1 MKPAV
6 LVTGSSG
13 LIGAETVLFFDRMG
27 WTVDGIDNNLRKH
40 FFGDF
45 GDTRSTLEF
54 LSKNTRHFEHFS
66 LDIRQRDSI
75 LHFFQA
81 RRFDLIVHC
90 AAQPSHDFAREDP
103 LMDFDINALGTMN
116 LLEAFRLYAPQAVFV
131 HMSTNKVYG
140 DAPNELALVELETR
154 WDYARKEDYEGIAES
169 MRIDQSKHSLFGASK
184 AASDIM
190 AQEYG
195 RYFGLKIGIFR
206 GGCLTGPLHAGA
218 ELHGFL
224 SYLIRAGM
232 GDLEYRVYG
241 YKAKQVRDQLHSFD
255 VVTAIY
261 EFYKNPRSG
270 EVYNLGGGRQNNV
283 SILEAIQ
290 KFEKITGR
298 EFRWSYA
305 EEPREGDH
313 VCYISNMSKFR
324 AHYPEWKITKTLD
337 DIFHE
342 ILEAPCKTPLS
353 QKKP

>member
-1 MKPAV
+1 MK
-6 LVTGSSG
+6 
-13 LIGAETVLFFDRMG
+13 
-27 WTVDGIDNNLRKH
+27 
-40 FFGDF
+40 
-45 GDTRSTLEF
+45 
-54 LSKNTRHFEHFS
+54 
-66 LDIRQRDSI
+66 
-75 LHFFQA
+75 
-81 RRFDLIVHC
+81 
-90 AAQPSHDFAREDP
+90 
-103 LMDFDINALGTMN
+103 
-116 LLEAFRLYAPQAVFV
+116 
-131 HMSTNKVYG
+131 
-140 DAPNELALVELETR
+140 
-154 WDYARKEDYEGIAES
+154 
-169 MRIDQSKHSLFGASK
+169 ASK

-195 RYFGLKIGIFR
+195 RYFGLKIGILR

-232 GDLEYRVYG
+232 SDLEYQVYG

-313 VCYISNMSKFR
+313 ICYISNMSKFR
-324 AHYPEWKITKTLD
+324 AQYPEWKITKTLD